1 MLQYICKVYLK
12 FFEQSGSEDKYCQRE
27 YPEIKCQYRVVPDRH
42 FVYQGVTIPL
52 DNIKQRI
59 QFEYFL
65 KDPAKPEIIEVTQTP
80 TCRAML
86 MIWLKSRKNTTAAL
100 VI

>member
-27 YPEIKCQYRVVPDRH
+27 YPEIKCQYRVVPDCH

-52 DNIKQRI
+52 DNIKPRI

-65 KDPAKPEIIEVTQTP
+65 KDPAKPEIIEVPHDRSHPDTYLQGNVDDL
-80 TCRAML
+80 A
-86 MIWLKSRKNTTAAL
+86 
-100 VI
+100 